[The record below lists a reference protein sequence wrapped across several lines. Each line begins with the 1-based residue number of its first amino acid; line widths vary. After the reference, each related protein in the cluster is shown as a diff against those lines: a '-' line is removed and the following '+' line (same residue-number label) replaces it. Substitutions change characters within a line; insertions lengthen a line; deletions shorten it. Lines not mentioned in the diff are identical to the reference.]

1 MRLTFA
7 HADLPEVARQVWE
20 AYPRQRLFALSG
32 EMGAGK
38 TTLIKELCAAKG
50 VEDATASPTFSIIN
64 EYRYADGN
72 GGEKIIYHLDL
83 YRLKSLEEAVEAGVE
98 DCLYHPSAICFV
110 EWPELVAPLLPE
122 ETLHIFLS
130 VTPDHKRKLLA
141 GHVDPGHFRA
151 PSLQ

>member
-7 HADLPEVARQVWE
+7 HAELPEVARQFWSTF
-20 AYPRQRLFALSG
+20 PREQVFALSG
-32 EMGAGK
+32 DMGAGK

-72 GGEKIIYHLDL
+72 GREKIIYHLDL

-98 DCLYHPSAICFV
+98 DCLYHPDAICFV
-110 EWPELVAPLLPE
+110 EWPELVAPLLPAG
-122 ETLHIFLS
+122 TVHIFLS
-130 VTPDHKRKLLA
+130 VTPDHKRNLFA
-141 GHVDPGHFRA
+141 GNADHGHFA